1 MISNI
6 SIHSRCPYFSHEAN
20 TALTREGDYSEY
32 LAKFNF
38 LISVKF
44 QISFLIPFISSAF
57 CAIKLSPK
65 KKGDYY
71 LYYARFP

>member
-1 MISNI
+1 MNDFK
-6 SIHSRCPYFSHEAN
+6 YFNSFSLSLFFN

-57 CAIKLSPK
+57 CAIKLSPN

-71 LYYARFP
+71 LYYAQFP